1 MNREELKRLVCY
13 ELDSDFI
20 DIKKVSKIISKFKK
34 DNIKE
39 YTDEYSK
46 IMIATA
52 YACDVTPDIIKSS
65 SRSRD
70 AVIARS
76 FIYVHLRNN
85 GYTYDAIGK
94 LFNKD
99 HTTVLFS
106 IKNFKLLI
114 DVRDPLLINRLNKI
128 KSIIPNYES

>member
-20 DIKKVSKIISKFKK
+20 DIKKVSKIISRFKK
-34 DNIKE
+34 DNIRNCV
-39 YTDEYSK
+39 DDYSK
-46 IMIATA
+46 IIIASA
-52 YACDVTPDIIKSS
+52 YACDVTPELIKSK

-76 FIYVHLRNN
+76 FIYNHLRNN

-114 DVRDPLLINRLNKI
+114 EVRDPLLINRLNKI